1 MPGGRLT
8 HQERRHIARGL
19 ADGLGYAEI
28 ARRLERPTSTVSR
41 EVSRNGGR
49 SGYRADPAQREAD
62 RRARRGGTAAARS
75 TAGTRERPGA
85 PAGERGVHAARRREA
100 RTTRRGD
107 ARAVRDFEGEFVR
120 ALTASG
126 MTRMAARVLARLYA
140 ADGPGLTAADLVRA
154 LGVSPAS
161 VSLAVGFLEEQG
173 LLRRVRGGRGRR
185 DLYAVDQDIWYRSVR
200 ASIRA
205 NLAISEAA
213 RRGALELGP
222 DTVPGLRLSS
232 TAEFLDRIG
241 EALAGAADELRPLLV
256 PGTAGATEIPESPT
270 APEPSKPQGP
280 SESSETSKS
289 ADPAERTDPADP

>member
-62 RRARRGGTAAARS
+62 RRARRGGNAPPRPPAD
-75 TAGTRERPGA
+75 TRERPGA
-85 PAGERGVHAARRREA
+85 RVREP
-100 RTTRRGD
+100 D
-107 ARAVRDFEGEFVR
+107 APAVRAFEEEFVG

-126 MTRMAARVLARLYA
+126 MTRMTARVLARLCA
-140 ADGPGLTAADLVRA
+140 ADGPGLTAADLVRM

-173 LLRRVRGGRGRR
+173 LLQRIRGGRGRR
-185 DLYAVDQDIWYRSVR
+185 DLYTVDQDIWFRSVT
-200 ASIRA
+200 ASVQA
-205 NLAISEAA
+205 NTAIAEAA
-213 RRGALELGP
+213 RRGVSALGS
-222 DTVPGLRLSS
+222 DTVAGARLSS
-232 TAEFLDRIG
+232 TADFLDRIG
-241 EALAGAADELRPLLV
+241 EALTRAAEELRPLLAHG
-256 PGTAGATEIPESPT
+256 PAGTPEGANNG
-270 APEPSKPQGP
+270 AP
-280 SESSETSKS
+280 SETCRS
-289 ADPAERTDPADP
+289 AGGGTPA